1 MRITILPLI
10 FVFSAIIFLGGCNT
24 AFAQDNDIGQSIIHP
39 AHPLYFLKT
48 VREGLEMH
56 FAQTPKVKFIRQLE
70 FATRRLREVK
80 SLIPTN
86 RQDLIETT
94 MERYWH
100 QISNLPD
107 KNLQIEGLAKEIS
120 DSLVIHIKT
129 LEKVYLQ
136 VSNQRAKM
144 AIRSALN
151 RLMSRQDIPSYARIP
166 VCEFFSKEATSSA
179 VVESERAILTERA
192 QNCFKGSGYKI

>member
-1 MRITILPLI
+1 MRISIVLALT
-10 FVFSAIIFLGGCNT
+10 AWIFLSSCGL
-24 AFAQDNDIGQSIIHP
+24 ALAQSDDIGSSQIHP

-48 VREGLEMH
+48 VRESFEMH
-56 FAQTPKVKFIRQLE
+56 FAQTSKVKFIRHLE

-86 RQDLIETT
+86 RQDLIEPT

-107 KNLQIEGLAKEIS
+107 KNLEFEGLAKEIS

-166 VCEFFSKEATSSA
+166 VCEFFSKEASSSA
-179 VVESERAILTERA
+179 LNEVERAILTERA
-192 QNCFKGSGYKI
+192 QNCSKENVHRI